1 MTIREMSE
9 KVAAEKC
16 KIRRIEM
23 SARSVYVWFVI
34 AIVLVPW
41 ALTAQQ
47 SGTAGT
53 DPQPGEVVRGGY
65 EIHQSIEAGYRFQ
78 DQTGSEA
85 MYGTLVDLHQGPRIL
100 EQTLSMQAEKNQG
113 LLFDNLWI
121 SSFGWGGDP
130 ENVLRA
136 RVDKNKWYRFQG
148 SFRRNQNFFNY
159 DLLANPLN
167 PASSVPNVPVLES
180 PHAFYTRRRMSDVD
194 LVLLPQS
201 RLSFRLGYSRVNMTG
216 NAYTSV
222 HEGTDA
228 LLNVPWNTTSDVY
241 RVGADWRFAP
251 RTVVSYDQFFTYYK
265 GDTSSQLAP
274 FESGLLAG
282 GTGVELG
289 LPFNTAASQPCAAP
303 LLVTGE
309 VNPACNGYFDYSR
322 TQRTRTS
329 FRTEQLSLRSNFF
342 QRLDVTGQYAYS
354 DGSMKLPAF
363 DELFAGLITRTR
375 ARMFETTGSDRANP
389 INVNADLGL
398 TWRVTTRLRVVD
410 MFRFDGFRI
419 PGMWNQPTVTLFGA
433 TLLSTP
439 NVFGVATCPP
449 PFTAATCPQH
459 SASSGA
465 DAVVDVLNSSFNQHR
480 NTNTIQLQYDIS
492 PKLMARAGYRYQRRH
507 FTRDFM
513 DVQQQLFLPTLP
525 NRGACAGQPLV
536 NGVCTIDVTD
546 EDSLVFE
553 SNSHSLLAGV
563 SARLSAVTRITYDGE
578 LLWTDRALT
587 RVSPRRE
594 SRNRLQVTSS
604 PVHWM
609 VIGGS
614 LNLLESSNGD
624 SAVDYK
630 SHFRNYGFNLS
641 VTPKQ
646 RIGADLF
653 YNYSDVQQNALICF
667 NDTPPAGVVL
677 PVVTNATACTDDPG
691 NPLLTDS
698 YYINNTHFGMGSL
711 MLKPLTRV
719 TTRVGYSITSVDGK
733 TTQFNILQPL
743 ASLAYN
749 YHQPVANVMVDLGHN
764 LSWNAGWNYYQYGE
778 KSFVGPTAL
787 RYFHANTATI
797 SMRWAF

>member
-1 MTIREMSE
+1 MTFTEMSE
-9 KVAAEKC
+9 KFAAERC
-16 KIRRIEM
+16 KIWRIKM
-23 SARSVYVWFVI
+23 SVRSVYFRFVI
-34 AIVLVPW
+34 AMVLVPW
-41 ALTAQQ
+41 TLLAQQ
-47 SGTAGT
+47 SGTTGT
-53 DPQPGEVVRGGY
+53 DPEPQEVVRGGY
-65 EIHQSIEAGYRFQ
+65 VIHQSIEAGYRFQ
-78 DQTGSEA
+78 DHTGSEA

-121 SSFGWGGDP
+121 SSAGWGGDP

-148 SFRRNQNFFNY
+148 SFRRNHNFFDY

-167 PASSVPNVPVLES
+167 PPSSTPNVPVLQS

-194 LVLLPQS
+194 LALLPQAK
-201 RLSFRLGYSRVNMTG
+201 LSFRLGYSRVNMTG
-216 NAYTSV
+216 NAYSSV

-228 LLNVPWNTTSDVY
+228 LLHQPWNTTSNVY

-265 GDTSSQLAP
+265 GDTSWRLSP

-282 GTGVELG
+282 GASVELG

-309 VNPACNGYFDYSR
+309 VNPACNGYFNYSR
-322 TQRTRTS
+322 AQRTRTS
-329 FRTEQLSLRSNFF
+329 FRTEQLSLRSNYF
-342 QRLDVTGQYAYS
+342 QRLDVTGQFAYS
-354 DGSMKLPAF
+354 DGSMKVPAF
-363 DELFAGLITRTR
+363 DEVFAGLATRTR
-375 ARMFETTGSDRANP
+375 ARTFETTGSDAANP
-389 INVNADLGL
+389 INVDADLGV
-398 TWRVTTRLRVVD
+398 TWRVTNRLRVVD
-410 MFRFDGFRI
+410 KFRFDGFRI
-419 PGMWNQPTVTLFGA
+419 SGMWNQPTVTMFGA

-439 NVFGVATCPP
+439 NLFTPATCPP

-459 SASSGA
+459 SSSSGA
-465 DAVVDVLNSSFNQHR
+465 DVAVDVLNTSFNQHR

-492 PKLMARAGYRYQRRH
+492 PKVMARAGYRYQRRH
-507 FTRDFM
+507 LTRDFL
-513 DVQQQLFLPTLP
+513 DVQAQLFFPSLP

-536 NGVCTIDVTD
+536 NGVCAIEVTD
-546 EDSLVFE
+546 EDSLALNI
-553 SNSHSLLAGV
+553 NSHSLLAGV
-563 SARLSAVTRITYDGE
+563 SARLSGNTRITYDGE
-578 LLWTDRALT
+578 LLWADQALT

-594 SRNRLQVTSS
+594 LRNRLQATYS

-609 VIGGS
+609 VVGGS
-614 LNLLESSNGD
+614 LNLLQNSNGD
-624 SAVDYK
+624 SAVDYR

-641 VTPKQ
+641 VTPRE

-653 YNYSDVQQNALICF
+653 YNYSDVQQNAFICF

-698 YYINNTHFGMGSL
+698 YYLNNTHFGMGSV
-711 MLKPLTRV
+711 MLKPVKRV

-733 TTQFNILQPL
+733 TPQLNILQPL

-749 YHQPVANVMVDLGHN
+749 YHQPVASVAVDLGHN

-778 KSFVGPTAL
+778 KSFVGPTTP